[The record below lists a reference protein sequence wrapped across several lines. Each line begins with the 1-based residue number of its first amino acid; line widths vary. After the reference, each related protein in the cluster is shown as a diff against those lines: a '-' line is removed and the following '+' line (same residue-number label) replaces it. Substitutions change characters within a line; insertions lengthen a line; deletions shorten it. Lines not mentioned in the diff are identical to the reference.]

1 MRVRDK
7 NFKPYMSG
15 KEIADIVANVAKQLN
30 KDLRDKDPLFLGV
43 LNGSFI
49 FASDLLRAI
58 DFDAQISF
66 IKMSSYSGTSTTGT
80 VKQLIGINEDLTG
93 RTVVIVE
100 DIVETG
106 ISMEKLLALL
116 REKNPADIKIC
127 TLFFKPGKF
136 QKDFKIDYIGKSIG
150 DDYIVGYGF
159 DYNGYGRNLDQIY
172 VIDNQ

>member
-1 MRVRDK
+1 MKVRDK
-7 NFKPYMSG
+7 YFKPYMSG
-15 KEIADIVANVAKQLN
+15 KEIADIVASLAKQLN
-30 KDLRDKDPLFLGV
+30 HDLRDKDPLFLGV

>member
-1 MRVRDK
+1 MKVRDK

-15 KEIADIVANVAKQLN
+15 KEIADIVASLAKQLN
-30 KDLRDKDPLFLGV
+30 NDLRDKDPLFLGV

-66 IKMSSYSGTSTTGT
+66 IKMSSYSGTSSTGT

-93 RTVVIVE
+93 RTLVIVE

-106 ISMEKLLALL
+106 ISMEKLLAML

-159 DYNGYGRNLDQIY
+159 DDNGYCRNLDEIY

>member
-1 MRVRDK
+1 MKVRDK

-15 KEIADIVANVAKQLN
+15 KEIADIVASLSKQLN
-30 KDLRDKDPLFLGV
+30 NDLRDKDPLFLGV

-93 RTVVIVE
+93 RTLVIVE

-106 ISMEKLLALL
+106 ISMEKLLAML

>member
-1 MRVRDK
+1 MKVLDK
-7 NFKPYMSG
+7 NFKPYMSR
-15 KEIADIVANVAKQLN
+15 KEIDDIVSDVAKRLSD
-30 KDLRDKDPLFLGV
+30 DLRDKDPLFLGV
-43 LNGSFI
+43 LNGCFI
-49 FASDLLRAI
+49 FASDLLRAL

-66 IKMSSYSGTSTTGT
+66 IKMTSYSGTDTTGS

-100 DIVETG
+100 DVIDTG
-106 ISMEKLLALL
+106 ISMENLLALL
-116 REKNPADIKIC
+116 KEKNPAEIRIC

-136 QKDFKIDYIGKSIG
+136 QKTYKIDYIGKNIG
-150 DDYIVGYGF
+150 DDFIVGYGF

>member
-159 DYNGYGRNLDQIY
+159 DYNGYGRNLGQIY

>member
-1 MRVRDK
+1 MKVLDK
-7 NFKPYMSG
+7 NFKPYMSR
-15 KEIADIVANVAKQLN
+15 KEIDDIVSNVAKRLSD
-30 KDLRDKDPLFLGV
+30 DLRDKDPLFLGV

-93 RTVVIVE
+93 RTLVIVE

-106 ISMEKLLALL
+106 ISMEKLLAML

-159 DYNGYGRNLDQIY
+159 DYNGYGRNLGQIY

>member
-1 MRVRDK
+1 MKVRDK

-15 KEIADIVANVAKQLN
+15 KEIANIVASLAKQLN
-30 KDLRDKDPLFLGV
+30 NDLRDKDPLFLGV

-93 RTVVIVE
+93 RTLVIVE

>member
-1 MRVRDK
+1 
-7 NFKPYMSG
+7 MSG
-15 KEIADIVANVAKQLN
+15 KEIADIVASLAKQLN
-30 KDLRDKDPLFLGV
+30 HDLRDKDPLFLGV

-93 RTVVIVE
+93 RTLVIVE

-106 ISMEKLLALL
+106 ISMEKLLAML

>member
-1 MRVRDK
+1 MKVRDK
-7 NFKPYMSG
+7 YFKPYMSG
-15 KEIADIVANVAKQLN
+15 KEIADIVASLAKQLN
-30 KDLRDKDPLFLGV
+30 HDLRDKDPLFLGV

-93 RTVVIVE
+93 RTLVIVE

-106 ISMEKLLALL
+106 ISMEKLLAML

-136 QKDFKIDYIGKSIG
+136 QKDFKIDYIGKNIG

>member
-1 MRVRDK
+1 M
-7 NFKPYMSG
+7 
-15 KEIADIVANVAKQLN
+15 
-30 KDLRDKDPLFLGV
+30 FLGV

-93 RTVVIVE
+93 RTLVIVE

-106 ISMEKLLALL
+106 ISMEKL
-116 REKNPADIKIC
+116 
-127 TLFFKPGKF
+127 
-136 QKDFKIDYIGKSIG
+136 
-150 DDYIVGYGF
+150 
-159 DYNGYGRNLDQIY
+159 
-172 VIDNQ
+172 

>member
-66 IKMSSYSGTSTTGT
+66 IKMSSYSGTSSTGT

-172 VIDNQ
+172 VIHNQ

>member
-1 MRVRDK
+1 MKVRDK
-7 NFKPYMSG
+7 YFKPYMSG
-15 KEIADIVANVAKQLN
+15 KEIADIVASLAKQLN
-30 KDLRDKDPLFLGV
+30 HDLRDKDPLFLGV

-93 RTVVIVE
+93 RTLVIVE
-100 DIVETG
+100 DIMETG
-106 ISMEKLLALL
+106 ISMEKLLAML

>member
-1 MRVRDK
+1 MKVRDK

-15 KEIADIVANVAKQLN
+15 KEIADIVASLAKQLN
-30 KDLRDKDPLFLGV
+30 NDLRDKDPLFLGV

-93 RTVVIVE
+93 RTLVIVE

-106 ISMEKLLALL
+106 ISMEKLLAML

-136 QKDFKIDYIGKSIG
+136 QKDFKIDYIGKNIG

>member
-1 MRVRDK
+1 MKVLDK
-7 NFKPYMSG
+7 NFKPYMSR
-15 KEIADIVANVAKQLN
+15 KEIDNIVSDVAKRLSD
-30 KDLRDKDPLFLGV
+30 DLRDKDPLFLGV
-43 LNGSFI
+43 LNGCFI
-49 FASDLLRAI
+49 FASDLLRAL

-66 IKMSSYSGTSTTGT
+66 IKMTSYSGTDTTGS

-100 DIVETG
+100 DVIDTG
-106 ISMEKLLALL
+106 ISMENLLALL
-116 REKNPADIKIC
+116 KEKNPAEIRIC

-136 QKDFKIDYIGKSIG
+136 IG
-150 DDYIVGYGF
+150 DDFIVGYGF

>member
-1 MRVRDK
+1 MKVRDK
-7 NFKPYMSG
+7 YFKPYMSG
-15 KEIADIVANVAKQLN
+15 KEIADIVASLAKQLN
-30 KDLRDKDPLFLGV
+30 NDLRDKDPLFLGV

-93 RTVVIVE
+93 RTLVIVE

-106 ISMEKLLALL
+106 ISMEKLLAML
-116 REKNPADIKIC
+116 REKNPA
-127 TLFFKPGKF
+127 
-136 QKDFKIDYIGKSIG
+136 DFKIDYIGKSIG

>member
-1 MRVRDK
+1 MKVRDK
-7 NFKPYMSG
+7 YFKPYMSG
-15 KEIADIVANVAKQLN
+15 KEIADIVASLAKQLN
-30 KDLRDKDPLFLGV
+30 NDLRDKDTLFLGV

-93 RTVVIVE
+93 RTLVIVE

-106 ISMEKLLALL
+106 IAMEKLLAML

>member
-1 MRVRDK
+1 MKVRDK

-15 KEIADIVANVAKQLN
+15 KEIADIVASLAKQLN
-30 KDLRDKDPLFLGV
+30 HDLRDKDPLFLGV

-93 RTVVIVE
+93 RTLVIVE
-100 DIVETG
+100 DIMETG
-106 ISMEKLLALL
+106 ISMEKLLAML

>member
-1 MRVRDK
+1 MKVRDK
-7 NFKPYMSG
+7 YFKPYMSG
-15 KEIADIVANVAKQLN
+15 KEIADIVASLAKQLN
-30 KDLRDKDPLFLGV
+30 HDLRDKDPLFLGV

-93 RTVVIVE
+93 RTLVIVE

-106 ISMEKLLALL
+106 ISMEKLLAML

>member
-1 MRVRDK
+1 MKVRDK

-15 KEIADIVANVAKQLN
+15 KEIADIVASLAKQLN
-30 KDLRDKDPLFLGV
+30 HDLRDKDPLFLGV

-93 RTVVIVE
+93 RTLVIVE

-106 ISMEKLLALL
+106 ISMEKLLAML

>member
-106 ISMEKLLALL
+106 FSMEKLLALL

-159 DYNGYGRNLDQIY
+159 DYNGYGRNLGQIY

>member
-1 MRVRDK
+1 MKVRDK

-15 KEIADIVANVAKQLN
+15 KEIADIVASLAKQLN
-30 KDLRDKDPLFLGV
+30 NDLRDKDPLFLGV

-93 RTVVIVE
+93 RTLVIVE

-106 ISMEKLLALL
+106 ISMEKLLAML

>member
-1 MRVRDK
+1 
-7 NFKPYMSG
+7 
-15 KEIADIVANVAKQLN
+15 
-30 KDLRDKDPLFLGV
+30 
-43 LNGSFI
+43 
-49 FASDLLRAI
+49 
-58 DFDAQISF
+58 
-66 IKMSSYSGTSTTGT
+66 SGTSTTGT
-80 VKQLIGINEDLTG
+80 VKQFIGINEDLTG

-159 DYNGYGRNLDQIY
+159 DYNGYGRNLGQIY

>member
-1 MRVRDK
+1 MKVRDK
-7 NFKPYMSG
+7 YFKPYMSG
-15 KEIADIVANVAKQLN
+15 KEIADIVASLAKQLN
-30 KDLRDKDPLFLGV
+30 NDLRDKDPLFLGV

-93 RTVVIVE
+93 RTLVIVE

-106 ISMEKLLALL
+106 ISMEKLLAML

>member
-1 MRVRDK
+1 MKVRDK

-15 KEIADIVANVAKQLN
+15 KEIADIVASLAKQLN
-30 KDLRDKDPLFLGV
+30 HDLRDKDPLFLGV

-93 RTVVIVE
+93 RTLVIVE

-106 ISMEKLLALL
+106 ISMEKLLAML

-136 QKDFKIDYIGKSIG
+136 QKDFKIDYIGKNIG